1 MAAFVLDANLR
12 IANVL
17 GLEQV
22 KQKIAG
28 ITGTTGAGAGGAI
41 GAGGGAQAATAQAV
55 AGTAAL
61 TSAINKLTAANQ
73 NLATSAKNAN
83 TSIRKTNK
91 ATEEGT
97 RSAQNFGQQIR
108 FAGKRYL
115 AFVTATAVPFAAIG
129 LFREAT
135 QSVIEFDAAVT
146 KVRQITGQTTEEIAD
161 LRQKFLELSVS
172 TGTAAT
178 ELANSAKVLAQ
189 AGIRGQDLRDVMQQ
203 VSKVPLTP
211 TFGSINA
218 AIEGLL
224 AISNQYNIELSRTEE
239 IYDVL
244 TQVGNEFAA
253 SAEDLFQ
260 AFARGGAAFKA
271 IGGNFKEFAAVAAVV
286 RQETRESASSVG
298 TFLKTISSRLADPRI
313 LEFLRGKGI
322 ELLGPTGQFV
332 GPIEALRTI
341 SERLQNI
348 VNIQDKVEI
357 AVKVAGRRQVSR
369 LLAAV
374 NAIDEI
380 DRGLNEANNSA
391 GAFSRIAEEGL
402 KTVEKQIAVLVAE
415 LNNLFQTLAEPVI
428 IPLIQGFTTAA
439 KAVIGFVDALSP
451 VIPLFTELI
460 AAGVGIKALTL
471 AMKSLGG
478 AAATVA
484 AVEFTGLAGLSGIG
498 AAGVAERQRVLA
510 RAAGG
515 TGQGIGAAAAGTGA
529 AIAAAG
535 KKITATTGA
544 LIKSHLGQL
553 ATVGVITAGLD
564 HFGDKLE
571 EAGKSSSAMALEAV
585 EAAGKFAL
593 LASLISG
600 KGALALFATP
610 AGAIGAAAVA
620 LGAGIL
626 SAGKQAQK
634 AMEDIGRQT
643 AEKIK
648 QIQIDTE
655 VAGSFEAGVQEFS
668 KNVLDQIT
676 KQAKQ
681 FGEIPGQGE
690 IFPEQSVKQWF
701 AQISENL
708 NQIFSGQR
716 GLLSTA
722 PTIDRQQIRASITQI
737 FQNNTAFLDTILQE
751 AIDNFGS
758 NFKEGLEGFFQE
770 AFTGLGKTP
779 EEAEELA
786 NEFTN
791 IAIKVAG
798 DAKIIDTIRTKAVRA
813 REAAEKSMNDSI
825 QKKAAE
831 IAGIKIPTQISFELQ
846 ALSEAVRKTVQS
858 VDNNARLF
866 DILSDNVGRI
876 AAPKLEFG
884 LEETDIRGLISGGG
898 AGEIFG
904 SELANIDKLT
914 RDTIAAQEALNKLV
928 QVFTRGEATAELRN
942 QIRGGIREGLPT
954 QTLSQMFEE
963 FISEYMDLEQLPPA
977 VEATIAVAGQRFV
990 DLVGKSAIFD
1000 PEKVEDA
1007 FKEIFG
1013 KRFDISDAI
1022 IEELRSVIEAT
1033 IKEVNTDL
1041 ERFAAPLREIAQR
1054 NLPQDIAI
1062 GIQELS
1068 QELGISLRPA
1078 IDQSSQSIKGVANQ
1092 VGSLNDVLFGAQ
1104 DNIDALKNVTAQ
1116 ILDPANLP
1124 NLQELI
1130 PQFRDLSR
1138 ESIQLKTLIELL
1150 VKALESEQSA
1160 LDPEL
1165 EANRVRNIGAFINE
1179 LTRGLTELEAIA
1191 AATARIPDRE
1201 REERPINVFDT
1212 AIEIFQTSVKDY
1224 VTATDKLVQAV
1235 LRPVTVEETAGPA
1248 ITKGPPGGI
1257 DVRITNAGEIS
1268 PDIKLEKQDF
1278 EFIRQETFG
1287 TADIRG
1293 LVAQYN
1299 QALIEFFERSG
1310 VARADPEWAR
1320 ELLAG
1325 RLARGVVE
1333 PQVTTGAIDETT
1345 ADRITQNIIDLLLG
1359 EISSF
1364 RERVLPETFEQ
1375 AFAFAEARFAETQ
1388 SAAEQSRASAEVSR
1402 LEADRAENTAN
1413 QVSAFSDRP
1422 GVQQAG
1428 GPAIFGEGLRQQDI
1442 DAINAA
1448 YERRGQLQ
1456 PEAVAPQTQIP
1467 EEVDAPETVR
1477 QLELLRKENLDTSNQ
1492 LIGLQQQNLNAQKST
1507 DQVSQAF
1514 DPRALDFVVPGAST
1528 AITAGVLGA
1537 VEPTTTQPTEVV
1549 TDSESATKIA
1559 QSAEQL
1565 ASASNATQMASENL
1579 DLTTDAFQLSV
1590 DGFNT
1595 SVQTFANTINQ
1606 ISAIPNIA
1614 QEAQIEQPIQD
1625 TVLSDELIAANR
1637 ENTEVLRGV
1646 IENLQLLNQGITQ
1659 RTEQVQE
1666 EQPIKI
1672 DDIEIKGLNDANQAT
1687 NQNTDAL
1694 SENVVGMS
1702 DLANQLALTE
1712 QALTEGTKVELNAV
1726 QQLILDIQGL
1736 DEAVEELKPE
1746 FTEVAVKAAKLVV
1759 RQALIDLADK
1769 LSNAELSTTVN
1780 NIANNV

>member
-28 ITGTTGAGAGGAI
+28 ITGTTGVGGAGGAG
-41 GAGGGAQAATAQAV
+41 GAVGVGGGAQAATAQAV

-73 NLATSAKNAN
+73 NLATSAEKAN
-83 TSIRKTNK
+83 RSIRKTNK
-91 ATEEGT
+91 ATEEGS

-129 LFREAT
+129 LFRGAT

-146 KVRQITGQTTEEIAD
+146 KVRQITGQTTEEIAGLKQEFLD
-161 LRQKFLELSVS
+161 LSIA
-172 TGTAAT
+172 TGTSAT

-260 AFARGGAAFKA
+260 AFARGGAAFKT

-298 TFLKTISSRLADPRI
+298 TFLKTISTRLADSRI

-322 ELLGPTGQFV
+322 ELLGPTGQFI

-357 AVKVAGRRQVSR
+357 AVKIAGRRQVSR

-402 KTVEKQIAVLVAE
+402 KTVEKQIAILVAE

-451 VIPLFTELI
+451 VIPLFAELI
-460 AAGVGIKALTL
+460 AAAIGIKALTL
-471 AMKSLGG
+471 AMRSLGG
-478 AAATVA
+478 AAAKVA
-484 AVEFTGLAGLSGIG
+484 AVEFTGLAGLSGVG

-515 TGQGIGAAAAGTGA
+515 TGQGIGAAAGTGA

-535 KKITATTGA
+535 KKITSTAGA
-544 LIKSHLGQL
+544 LVKSHLGQL
-553 ATVGVITAGLD
+553 AAVGALTVGLD

-571 EAGKSSSAMALEAV
+571 EAGKSSSALALQALEA
-585 EAAGKFAL
+585 AGTFAL
-593 LASLISG
+593 FASLISG

-610 AGAIGAAAVA
+610 VGAISAAAVA

-626 SAGKQAQK
+626 SAGQQAREV
-634 AMEDIGRQT
+634 MEAIGKET

-648 QIQIDTE
+648 QIEVDIGDTE
-655 VAGSFEAGVQEFS
+655 SLQSAGQAFIGAIADHINQTASQFRDAATQEQTF
-668 KNVLDQIT
+668 Q
-676 KQAKQ
+676 Q
-681 FGEIPGQGE
+681 F
-690 IFPEQSVKQWF
+690 F
-701 AQISENL
+701 AQTGERL
-708 NQIFSGQR
+708 KGLFTGER
-716 GLLSTA
+716 GFFD
-722 PTIDRQQIRASITQI
+722 PTISQEQIRKDISKL
-737 FQNNTAFLDTILQE
+737 FENNAKFLDAILHE
-751 AIDNFGS
+751 NIAAFGS
-758 NFKEGLEGFFQE
+758 NFQEGIENYFKEIFLGF
-770 AFTGLGKTP
+770 GKTP
-779 EEAEELA
+779 EEAEALA
-786 NEFTN
+786 KEFTN
-791 IAIKVAG
+791 IAVKVAG
-798 DAKIIDTIRTKAVRA
+798 QEKIMSATINQGVVKRA
-813 REAAEKSMNDSI
+813 ASEKLMNDTL

-831 IAGIKIPTQISFELQ
+831 LFSIRIPTQISFELQ
-846 ALSEAVRKTVQS
+846 ALSDAVRRTVQN
-858 VDNNARLF
+858 VDVNAQLF
-866 DILSDNVGRI
+866 DTLASSIGRI
-876 AAPKLEFG
+876 PAPQLELDVTELDIQNLLAAGGVGKILGPQFEG
-884 LEETDIRGLISGGG
+884 LG
-898 AGEIFG
+898 AVTSYTTEV
-904 SELANIDKLT
+904 
-914 RDTIAAQEALNKLV
+914 QEALKDLLR
-928 QVFTRGEATAELRN
+928 VFTSGEASAELRN
-942 QIRGGIREGLPT
+942 QISRGGGAPT
-954 QTLSQMFEE
+954 QLLSRTMNE
-963 FISEYMDLEQLPPA
+963 FVEGFIDLRELPPDVAAA
-977 VEATIAVAGQRFV
+977 VRASGQRFIN
-990 DLVGKSAIFD
+990 LVGKTADFD
-1000 PEKVEDA
+1000 PEKMDEAFEEILKKKIDIADVVSEEIGALIQAEIVQLNDNIKRRAALLEVETERTFPEDVA
-1007 FKEIFG
+1007 ESI
-1013 KRFDISDAI
+1013 RRLSAELDIP
-1022 IEELRSVIEAT
+1022 LAT
-1033 IKEVNTDL
+1033 GIDNTT
-1041 ERFAAPLREIAQR
+1041 RAVEIA
-1054 NLPQDIAI
+1054 AT
-1062 GIQELS
+1062 
-1068 QELGISLRPA
+1068 
-1078 IDQSSQSIKGVANQ
+1078 KF
-1092 VGSLNDVLFGAQ
+1092 GSLPGILDGAISTT
-1104 DNIDALKNVTAQ
+1104 DEYAQ
-1116 ILDPANLP
+1116 AVARLVDPANLADFKQ
-1124 NLQELI
+1124 NAQAVE
-1130 PQFRDLSR
+1130 DLADR
-1138 ESIQLKTLIELL
+1138 AGKFQAVITLI
-1150 VKALESEQSA
+1150 VKALEQQRAA
-1160 LDPEL
+1160 LDPTVETSFGTQPNPL
-1165 EANRVRNIGAFINE
+1165 IERFDETINF
-1179 LTRGLTELEAIA
+1179 LTQRLKETQTEIA
-1191 AATARIPDRE
+1191 AATKILPRDE
-1201 REERPINVFDT
+1201 DKKPIQVF
-1212 AIEIFQTSVKDY
+1212 ES
-1224 VTATDKLVQAV
+1224 ATDIFSKSVDSYKEATNKIVNAL
-1235 LRPVTVEETAGPA
+1235 LREVTPEETAIPKSAAGVLEA
-1248 ITKGPPGGI
+1248 
-1257 DVRITNAGEIS
+1257 RITNAGEIS
-1268 PDIKLEKQDF
+1268 PNVQLNRQDL
-1278 EFIRQETFG
+1278 EFIRRETFG
-1287 TADIRG
+1287 TADLRG
-1293 LVAQYN
+1293 LAAEYNKALVNELDIRKPLAQDV
-1299 QALIEFFERSG
+1299 ESVR
-1310 VARADPEWAR
+1310 R
-1320 ELLAG
+1320 ELAG
-1325 RLARGVVE
+1325 QFAAGVVE
-1333 PQVTTGAIDETT
+1333 PQVVTGAIDEAA
-1345 ADRITQNIIDLLLG
+1345 ADRITKNLIDLLLG
-1359 EISSF
+1359 EIP
-1364 RERVLPETFEQ
+1364 RLQERVLPETFDQ
-1375 AFAFAEARFAETQ
+1375 AFTFAEARFAETQ

-1402 LEADRAENTAN
+1402 LEADRAENAAN
-1413 QVSAFSDRP
+1413 QVSILGDRP
-1422 GVQQAG
+1422 GIQQTG
-1428 GPAIFGEGLRQQDI
+1428 GPAIFGENITQRDI

-1456 PEAVAPQTQIP
+1456 PEAVAPQVQVP

-1492 LIGLQQQNLNAQKST
+1492 LIGLQQQNLNAQRST
-1507 DQVSQAF
+1507 SDQVSQAF

-1528 AITAGVLGA
+1528 ALTAGVLGA
-1537 VEPTTTQPTEVV
+1537 VEPTAIQPAEAI

-1565 ASASNATQMASENL
+1565 ASASNATEIASANL

-1625 TVLSDELIAANR
+1625 TILSDELIAANR
-1637 ENTEVLRGV
+1637 ENTEVLRSV
-1646 IENLQLLNQGITQ
+1646 IENLQLLSQGITQ

-1666 EQPIKI
+1666 EQPVKI
-1672 DDIEIKGLNDANQAT
+1672 DDIEIKGLDDANQAT

-1712 QALTEGTKVELNAV
+1712 QALAEGTRVELNAV

-1736 DEAVEELKPE
+1736 DESVEELKPE

-1759 RQALIDLADK
+1759 KQALIDLADK

-1780 NIANNV
+1780 SIANNV